1 MFLGNTQKATG
12 AYTDQ
17 VGSSFGLNQ
26 FKTDLKAAVSDALD
40 YNRYQSFFVKLEESA
55 QVFSRSFGGVTGYA
69 DILERQVFDIMK
81 NTQDFGVE
89 MKDVMEIMSGFAD
102 QTGRIPT
109 LQDEMIKNTIYLSN
123 LTGISVKELAGYT
136 AEFSKVGM
144 GQQQSQIYLTKMYNT
159 AKGFGLNATKLTK
172 EVMTN
177 LEKTNTYQF
186 KNGVQGLTNMVAR
199 AQQLGI
205 KFDEIMATAEKA
217 LDPEKAIEMASGM
230 QMLGGNIGALGDP
243 FKLLYMAQN
252 DVEGLQN
259 EFIKVAA
266 ASAEYNKET
275 GQFKIGTQQMYRLK
289 EMADQLG
296 MKYEDVARSAISAR
310 KEQEVMAQTSFSAG
324 MTEEDKRLLA
334 SMAEV
339 KDGRFQVQLPGTKDW
354 VDLSKVQES
363 QLTEFK
369 NAQTEANRTDGEKL
383 GSIDS
388 TMKDMMSKNE
398 KSAEAQLSSSEK
410 AANALQKMANSL
422 IFSKE
427 TGYERG
433 SKMADEYYETMRIS
447 AVETA
452 AKRVADEG
460 GRILTGVE
468 EFITKANNA
477 FNMYLIGVE
486 FQTDLN
492 EVITQLTNIAGQITN
507 VFEAVKT
514 QITTVST
521 ASDLYVPSTMK
532 GGNLITGSF
541 GSFTTDPGDD
551 ILAAPNISEFINDSQ
566 GAFSILNTMKNID
579 SKNIGTLQDLLTKN
593 MSSDKLSNM
602 VNVNTTST
610 NEVKGDV
617 GVNGEVK
624 LKIEGLNGSLA
635 NILESDPNFQ
645 RMFKENVM
653 NIVNERLSKSYSE
666 KLGNL

>member
-17 VGSSFGLNQ
+17 VGSSFGINQ
-26 FKTDLKAAVSDALD
+26 FKTDLKSALSDALD
-40 YNRYQSFFVKLEESA
+40 YNRYQTFFVKLEESA

>member
-17 VGSSFGLNQ
+17 VGSSFGINQ
-26 FKTDLKAAVSDALD
+26 FKTDLKSALSDALD
-40 YNRYQSFFVKLEESA
+40 YNRYQTFFVKLEESA

-89 MKDVMEIMSGFAD
+89 MKDVMEIMSGFTD

>member
-1 MFLGNTQKATG
+1 
-12 AYTDQ
+12 
-17 VGSSFGLNQ
+17 
-26 FKTDLKAAVSDALD
+26 
-40 YNRYQSFFVKLEESA
+40 
-55 QVFSRSFGGVTGYA
+55 
-69 DILERQVFDIMK
+69 
-81 NTQDFGVE
+81 
-89 MKDVMEIMSGFAD
+89 
-102 QTGRIPT
+102 
-109 LQDEMIKNTIYLSN
+109 
-123 LTGISVKELAGYT
+123 
-136 AEFSKVGM
+136 
-144 GQQQSQIYLTKMYNT
+144 
-159 AKGFGLNATKLTK
+159 
-172 EVMTN
+172 
-177 LEKTNTYQF
+177 
-186 KNGVQGLTNMVAR
+186 
-199 AQQLGI
+199 
-205 KFDEIMATAEKA
+205 
-217 LDPEKAIEMASGM
+217 MASGM

-310 KEQEVMAQTSFSAG
+310 KEQEVMSQTSFSTG
-324 MTEEDKRLLA
+324 MSEEDKRLLA

-339 KDGRFQVQLPGTKDW
+339 KDGTFKVQLPGTKDW
-354 VDLSKVQES
+354 VELSQVQES

-388 TMKDMMSKNE
+388 TMKDMMVKNE
-398 KSAEAQLSSSEK
+398 NSAKEQLSSSEK
-410 AANALQKMANSL
+410 AANALQKMANAV
-422 IFSKE
+422 IFSD
-427 TGYERG
+427 YDRG
-433 SKMADEYYETMRIS
+433 SKMADEYYEPTRIN
-447 AVETA
+447 AVEEA
-452 AKRVADEG
+452 AKTIAGRADNIVASLEDFVKDTN
-460 GRILTGVE
+460 L
-468 EFITKANNA
+468 A
-477 FNMYLIGVE
+477 FTNYFVPNGQFE
-486 FQTDLN
+486 TDLN
-492 EVITQLTNIAGQITN
+492 TIIQELNSAVGLLTDTFAAVRTQLTTI
-507 VFEAVKT
+507 
-514 QITTVST
+514 ST
-521 ASDLYVPSTMK
+521 ANDLYVPSTMK

-541 GSFTTDPGDD
+541 GAFTTDPKDD
-551 ILAAPNISEFINDSQ
+551 ILAAPNIGEFINDSQ
-566 GAFSILNTMKNID
+566 GAFSIMNTMKNID

-593 MSSDKLSNM
+593 MSSEKLSNI

>member
-1 MFLGNTQKATG
+1 
-12 AYTDQ
+12 
-17 VGSSFGLNQ
+17 
-26 FKTDLKAAVSDALD
+26 
-40 YNRYQSFFVKLEESA
+40 
-55 QVFSRSFGGVTGYA
+55 
-69 DILERQVFDIMK
+69 
-81 NTQDFGVE
+81 
-89 MKDVMEIMSGFAD
+89 
-102 QTGRIPT
+102 
-109 LQDEMIKNTIYLSN
+109 
-123 LTGISVKELAGYT
+123 
-136 AEFSKVGM
+136 
-144 GQQQSQIYLTKMYNT
+144 MYNT